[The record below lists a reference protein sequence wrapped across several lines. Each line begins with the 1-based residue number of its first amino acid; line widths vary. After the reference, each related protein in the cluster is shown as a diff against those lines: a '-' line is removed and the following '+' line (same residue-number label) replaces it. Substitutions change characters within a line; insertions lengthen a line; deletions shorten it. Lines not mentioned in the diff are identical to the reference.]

1 MCEMPIGQPDGVA
14 KSAPS
19 LSNATP
25 GVLLWPAAIIAWGP
39 GYASDMHKHHSAQL
53 VIAIEGRLWIRGKS
67 NHQWAECGA
76 ALVKPDATHEVD
88 ASGAQVLI
96 VLVDPESD
104 LGAALTDKVTQ
115 DITLISEDTVARWR
129 EQLGDWASLTSA
141 KVESLVQRSLLS
153 SRRKPRLH
161 PKLYRALEVIREDLG
176 NNRRLSLKRLAAVAE
191 LSESRFMHVFTR
203 SIGVPPRSYILWL
216 RFQLACD
223 ELRRGATPTQAA
235 HRAGFA
241 DAAHMSR
248 TVRRMMGTTPVD
260 LVQRRPAWGTVFT
273 GDASAITENGGSR
286 PPSAA

>member
-1 MCEMPIGQPDGVA
+1 MPIGQPDGVA

-19 LSNATP
+19 LMNSRP
-25 GVLLWPAAIIAWGP
+25 GVPVWPAAIVAWGP
-39 GYASDMHKHHSAQL
+39 GYASAMHKHHSAQL
-53 VIAIEGRLWIRGKS
+53 VIAIEGRLLIRGKS

-96 VLVDPESD
+96 VIVDPESD

-115 DITLISEDTVARWR
+115 DITLISEETVARWR
-129 EQLGDWASLTSA
+129 EQLGDAVSLTSA
-141 KVESLVQRSLLS
+141 KVEPWVHRSLLS
-153 SRRKPRLH
+153 NRRKPQLH

-191 LSESRFMHVFTR
+191 LSESRFMHVFTK
-203 SIGVPPRSYILWL
+203 SIGVPPRPYILWL
-216 RFQLACD
+216 RFQSACS

-235 HRAGFA
+235 HNAGFA
-241 DAAHMSR
+241 DAAHLSR

-260 LVQRRPAWGTVFT
+260 LVQRRPAWGTLFT
-273 GDASAITENGGSR
+273 EDASAITENGGSR
-286 PPSAA
+286 PPSAE